1 MKNYFL
7 LEVGVEELPSRFV
20 ESTLTQIKE
29 NLEKSLKENR
39 VEFENIEKYGT
50 PRRLTFVINNICDK
64 QSDLEEELKG
74 PSKKISVDADGNFTK
89 PALGFMKS
97 KGLDEANVY
106 FKQVGKDEYLFGT
119 LKQEGQATSE
129 VLKEIVPA
137 AIKGVT
143 FPKAMRWGGKNMRF
157 ARPIRWMVALL
168 NDEVL
173 PINLE
178 GIVASN
184 ITRGHRF
191 LGRNQI
197 EVFSIEDYFKQLS
210 KNSVV
215 LDQNVR
221 KEAIKAQAEEVA
233 KSLGGEVEIEDDLLE
248 EITYLVEYP
257 TAFYGEFNA
266 DYVKLPKEVVTTPMK
281 YLWCS
286 FIGVVTTSM
295 KYLWC
300 SFIEVV
306 TTPMKEHQRYFPV
319 SKDGKLL
326 PYFIAVRNGDKNGI
340 ETVKAGNEKV
350 LEARLADALF
360 FYDEDIKKPLES
372 FVENLKTVVFQAKLG
387 TVYDKTLRIEKL
399 ASDIIN
405 NLDEKE
411 ALNDT
416 LRAAKLCKADLVTNM
431 VFEFTELQ
439 GVMGREYAKVS
450 GENDDV
456 AQAIFEHYLPRFAG
470 DILPQTKAGI
480 ALSIADKLDSIAGFF
495 AIGIKPSGS
504 QDPYALRRQALGILS
519 ILLDQKLDI
528 NLEQL
533 ISDALDNY
541 SHLAFDKAEVTSQI
555 MDFFI
560 ERIKNLFKDLGIRYD
575 VIDAVLSSNLNSIS
589 DIHTRA
595 VELNNWLQK
604 EELVE
609 MLTAFNRVSTLAQ
622 KAESDRVEESLLKE
636 DAEIKL
642 NAGFKEIKAQ
652 VEGFLAN
659 KEYNKALDAFAS
671 IKPLVDN
678 LFDNVM
684 IMDKDEAVKEN
695 RLGLLKQIY
704 DTMLTIC
711 DLSKIVYK

>member
-20 ESTLTQIKE
+20 ESTLAQIKE
-29 NLEKSLKENR
+29 NLEKSLTENR
-39 VEFENIEKYGT
+39 VEFDDIETYAT
-50 PRRLTFVINNICDK
+50 PRRLTFIINKISDN
-64 QSDLEEELKG
+64 QADLEEEVKG
-74 PSKKISVDADGNFTK
+74 PSKKIAVDADGNFTK

-97 KGLDEANVY
+97 KGLAEGDVY
-106 FKQVGKDEYLFGT
+106 FKQAGKEEYLFGT
-119 LKQEGQATSE
+119 LKEEGKATAE
-129 VLKEIVPA
+129 VLKEIVPE

-143 FPKAMRWGGKNMRF
+143 FPKAMRWGGKNMKF

-168 NDEVL
+168 NDETL
-173 PINLE
+173 PIDLE
-178 GIVASN
+178 GIIASN
-184 ITRGHRF
+184 VTKGHRF
-191 LGRNQI
+191 LGAKEI
-197 EVFSIEDYFKQLS
+197 EVNSIEEYFEAL
-210 KNSVV
+210 KNNYVV
-215 LDQNVR
+215 LDQNIR
-221 KEAIKAQAEEVA
+221 KETIKTQSEEVA
-233 KSLGGEVEIEDDLLE
+233 KSLGGVVEIEDDLLE

-257 TAFYGEFNA
+257 TAFYGEFDK

-281 YLWCS
+281 D
-286 FIGVVTTSM
+286 
-295 KYLWC
+295 
-300 SFIEVV
+300 
-306 TTPMKEHQRYFPV
+306 HQRYFPV

-326 PYFIAVRNGDKNGI
+326 PYFIAVRNGGDNRLDL
-340 ETVKAGNEKV
+340 VKAGNEKV

-360 FYDEDIKKPLES
+360 FYKEDIKKPLES

-399 ASDIIN
+399 VEDIVDT
-405 NLDEKE
+405 LDEKE
-411 ALNDT
+411 ILNDAM
-416 LRAAKLCKADLVTNM
+416 RAAKLCKADLVTNM

-439 GVMGREYAKVS
+439 GVMGREYAKVC
-450 GENDDV
+450 GENDAV
-456 AQAIFEHYLPRFAG
+456 AEAIFEHYLPRFAG
-470 DILPQTKAGI
+470 DILPETKAGI

-519 ILLDQKLDI
+519 ILLDKKLDI
-528 NLEQL
+528 NLEKL
-533 ISDALDNY
+533 VGDALDNY
-541 SHLAFDKAEVTSQI
+541 DNLEFNKAEVVAQI
-555 MDFFI
+555 MDFFT
-560 ERIKNLFKDLGIRYD
+560 ERVKNLFKDLGIRYD

-622 KAESDRVEESLLKE
+622 KAESDKVDEALLKE
-636 DAEIKL
+636 DPEIKL
-642 NAGFKEIKAQ
+642 NAGFKEIKSQ

-684 IMDKDEAVKEN
+684 IMDKDEAIKAN